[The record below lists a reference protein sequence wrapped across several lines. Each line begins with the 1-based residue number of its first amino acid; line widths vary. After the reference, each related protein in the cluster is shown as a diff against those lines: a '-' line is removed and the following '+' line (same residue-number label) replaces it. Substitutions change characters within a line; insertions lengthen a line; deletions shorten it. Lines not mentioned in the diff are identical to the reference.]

1 MLDYVNLLERTIEYD
16 SDYVLITEDDMLP
29 ANHALDKALL
39 TSRSWLHVAVIETK
53 NVKAGKGSA
62 VESTTSGLGG
72 ACSLAYR
79 SEDVPGLIEF
89 LKKDPYDKPVD
100 LKISEYFVVKRK
112 KRKLTR
118 VPNLFQHMCLNSTY
132 TGEVI
137 VTCLLSRG
145 GGGGGREKGK
155 ITMICSI
162 IIRMR

>member
-1 MLDYVNLLERTIEYD
+1 MQYD

-29 ANHALDKALL
+29 ANHALGKAYSFMEEHF
-39 TSRSWLHVAVIETK
+39 SRQEVGCVSLFIETK
-53 NVKAGKGSA
+53 TLKAGMGSA
-62 VESTTSGLGG
+62 LDSTASGLGG

-79 SEDVPGLIEF
+79 SGDVPGLIEF
-89 LKKDPYDKPVD
+89 LKKDPYDSPVD

-118 VPNLFQHMCLNSTY
+118 VPNLFQHVCLNSTY

-145 GGGGGREKGK
+145 GGGGGRGERKGEK
-155 ITMICSI
+155 ITDYVA
-162 IIRMR
+162 

>member
-1 MLDYVNLLERTIEYD
+1 MQYD

-29 ANHALDKALL
+29 ANHALDKAYSFMEEHFSRQEVGCMLL
-39 TSRSWLHVAVIETK
+39 FIETK

-118 VPNLFQHMCLNSTY
+118 VPNLFQHVCLNSTY
-132 TGEVI
+132 LGEVI

-145 GGGGGREKGK
+145 GGEGGREKGEDH
-155 ITMICSI
+155 
-162 IIRMR
+162 